1 MGQSASGI
9 AMSRHEHTLIGSAD
23 LHHPK
28 ASAPRSPTI
37 KIEMPKSGESRRK
50 RPKLVPVSEETR
62 RFCEML
68 ARELLRWPEVSIRPM
83 FGMRAVYRG
92 KVVFAM
98 LPDKRA
104 LENPKAIAYKRFEV
118 QSKDDDKWK
127 LFELENE
134 EHIGSA
140 LVHLDRAYTKAAGSM
155 RKEST

>member
-1 MGQSASGI
+1 
-9 AMSRHEHTLIGSAD
+9 
-23 LHHPK
+23 
-28 ASAPRSPTI
+28 
-37 KIEMPKSGESRRK
+37 MPKSGESRRK
-50 RPKLVPVSEETR
+50 RPKLVPVSEEMR
-62 RFCEML
+62 RICEML

>member
-1 MGQSASGI
+1 
-9 AMSRHEHTLIGSAD
+9 LKLLD
-23 LHHPK
+23 LEKVPED
-28 ASAPRSPTI
+28 RI
-37 KIEMPKSGESRRK
+37 RIDIEMPKSGERRRK
-50 RPKLVPVSEETR
+50 RPKLVPVSEEMR
-62 RFCEML
+62 RICEML
-68 ARELLRWPEVSIRPM
+68 ARELLRWPDVSMRPM

-118 QSKDDDKWK
+118 QSKDEKWK
-127 LFELENE
+127 LFELESE

-140 LVHLDRAYTKAAGSM
+140 LAHLERAYTKAAGPT

>member
-1 MGQSASGI
+1 
-9 AMSRHEHTLIGSAD
+9 
-23 LHHPK
+23 
-28 ASAPRSPTI
+28 
-37 KIEMPKSGESRRK
+37 MPKSGASRRK

-62 RFCEML
+62 RICEML